1 MCQPS
6 RRQGFHRQILD
17 PRAVSKLWHKE
28 ARGRGARERERRER
42 EREREREIRHK
53 NIWESH
59 MFLN

>member
-28 ARGRGARERERRER
+28 ARGRGERERERRER
-42 EREREREIRHK
+42 ERERERERLDIK
-53 NIWESH
+53 IYGKATCS
-59 MFLN
+59 